1 MTREPRRAA
10 PAVLTI
16 LIFII
21 ALASGC
27 SDEVQQTILG
37 SLEAGLKTI
46 ADGLIS
52 ALFVALAGDRGAF

>member
-1 MTREPRRAA
+1 MTRDPQRVA
-10 PAVLTI
+10 PTVLTI
-16 LIFII
+16 LTVLV

-27 SDEVQQTILG
+27 SDEVQQTLFS

-52 ALFVALAGDRGAF
+52 ALFVALAGDRGVF